1 MKLFS
6 RELTIDEVIGFIR
19 CQSPEL
25 TGDCKGCLFVEA
37 AKDLIAEVE
46 RLKAGNNALAA
57 NGGKYM
63 KIAGYR
69 YELFEKVSD
78 ELEKAELEN
87 SALQSTINKLAEQN
101 KRLINRN
108 SKLQEENATLKKALE
123 LSEACITDIENS
135 PYTGNSAY
143 SVVAKYRQ
151 AQEQEA
157 EK

>member
-1 MKLFS
+1 MTDKQLDEIKECYDNIMS
-6 RELTIDEVIGFIR
+6 RDKFIDHAREDIPG
-19 CQSPEL
+19 
-25 TGDCKGCLFVEA
+25 
-37 AKDLIAEVE
+37 LIAEVE

-63 KIAGYR
+63 KIAEYR

-78 ELEKAELEN
+78 ELEKSELEN
-87 SALQSTINKLAEQN
+87 SVLQSTINKLAEQN